1 MGQMIHFRIDY
12 INIFSIPPISC
23 IEVNTIVMT
32 RTFQFRIYEVCPAK
46 PQRKGLLIIKQ
57 ANGETKK
64 VNM

>member
-1 MGQMIHFRIDY
+1 LHLSKNEVISAS
-12 INIFSIPPISC
+12 INTQKATSQQIKG
-23 IEVNTIVMT
+23 
-32 RTFQFRIYEVCPAK
+32 IYTLDGRPAK